1 MAGVRHGGGEI
12 HAYTD
17 GGASPNPGPGGWG
30 VVLLRPA
37 GGRADER
44 VEEMSGGEDFSTN
57 NRMEL
62 TAAIRALEAA
72 GEGAAVR
79 LVTDSQ
85 YLRRGITQWLPRW
98 AADGWRRR
106 DGGEVANQD
115 LWRRLAALA
124 GSRRVRWE
132 WVRGHAGHRWNER
145 ADALAR
151 AEAARRRRGGGEA
164 GAGPAA
170 AAPAAAG
177 GFEADFDVYL
187 KASGRGG
194 WAARVRPHDAA
205 DGGARSA
212 GRSGGGAAGEGAD
225 ADRTRRAGSGDGA
238 PDARTA
244 DGGELLTGA
253 RSGASANELILH
265 AAAEALESLPPGASA
280 AVHTASDYL
289 RDGAARWLAVW
300 RRRGWRTQ
308 TGAAVANRAAWE
320 RLARGLAAHPVSWPR
335 PDDDAA
341 AEIAALDKPS
351 REAAGKR

>member
-1 MAGVRHGGGEI
+1 VAGVSGGGEI

-30 VVLLRPA
+30 AVLLRPGA
-37 GGRADER
+37 KPREL
-44 VEEMSGGEDFSTN
+44 SGGEDFTTN

-72 GEGAAVR
+72 GDHAQVR

-124 GSRRVRWE
+124 ASRRVRWE

-151 AEAARRRRGGGEA
+151 AEAARRRRGGAEA
-164 GAGPAA
+164 GGAA
-170 AAPAAAG
+170 AAASAAAG
-177 GFEADFDVYL
+177 TTEPSFDVYL

-194 WAARVRPHDAA
+194 WAARVRPP
-205 DGGARSA
+205 GA
-212 GRSGGGAAGEGAD
+212 GGGAAGD
-225 ADRTRRAGSGDGA
+225 N
-238 PDARTA
+238 
-244 DGGELLTGA
+244 GELLTGA
-253 RSGASANELILH
+253 RPGASANELILH
-265 AAAEALESLPPGASA
+265 AAAEALESLPPGAA
-280 AVHTASDYL
+280 AAIHTASDYL

-308 TGAAVANRAAWE
+308 TGGAVANRAAWE
-320 RLARGLAAHPVSWPR
+320 RLSRALAAHPVSWPR
-335 PDDDAA
+335 PDAEAA
-341 AEIAALDKPS
+341 AEISALDKPA